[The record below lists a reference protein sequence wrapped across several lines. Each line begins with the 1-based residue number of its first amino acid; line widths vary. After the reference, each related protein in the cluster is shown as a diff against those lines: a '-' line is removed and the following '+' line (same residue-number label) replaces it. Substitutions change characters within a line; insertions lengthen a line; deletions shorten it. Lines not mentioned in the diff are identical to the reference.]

1 VNILADNNSTATA
14 TQDDLRQSQA
24 TQSAVTPETAPATTP
39 VSNPIARSNGDLAP
53 DLQPLGEGE
62 PRKEVEGGRAYEI
75 TYIVIANNPE
85 ALDNA
90 QNRLKTLIEDSG
102 GALDNVRVSE
112 VRRLAYPIAKRT
124 EGIYV
129 VANARFQKALTEDLD
144 RFFKLEE
151 AVLRHI
157 ILRED
162 A

>member
-1 VNILADNNSTATA
+1 MVS
-14 TQDDLRQSQA
+14 
-24 TQSAVTPETAPATTP
+24 APAAPTQAP
-39 VSNPIARSNGDLAP
+39 AASSSPIVRSNGDLAP

-90 QNRLKTLIEDSG
+90 QNRLKALIEDNG

>member
-14 TQDDLRQSQA
+14 TQDDLREPQA

>member
-1 VNILADNNSTATA
+1 MADNNSTATA
-14 TQDDLRQSQA
+14 TQDDLREPQA